1 MDIFILFFQLLFFF
15 TQKTAYD
22 MLISDWSSDV
32 CSSDLL
38 ADGRAYWCDCTAEE
52 VQARA
57 KERGGPPGYDGHC
70 RDRGVE
76 RGPTTALRF
85 RSPDEGSTG
94 FDDLIRGHVVV
105 ENKTLEDFVLLRSSG
120 TPPFILAHIVADAGK
135 IGRASGRDRVC
146 PSVSTSLD
154 DAYI

>member
-1 MDIFILFFQLLFFF
+1 MLQGVGVAADGEPTVQS
-15 TQKTAYD
+15 QRVASYTAAAGR
-22 MLISDWSSDV
+22 
-32 CSSDLL
+32 LL

-76 RGPTTALRF
+76 RGTTPALRF

-94 FDDLIRGHVVV
+94 FDDPIRGNAVV
-105 ENKTLEDFVLLRSSG
+105 ENKT
-120 TPPFILAHIVADAGK
+120 
-135 IGRASGRDRVC
+135 DRH
-146 PSVSTSLD
+146 SVV
-154 DAYI
+154 